1 MAKLLA
7 AKFLIEERGKKSNQ
21 FLFDLGGWKEL
32 WQMGGHV
39 FHVNQYNSQLLSP
52 LPAATCCN
60 ITNNCVFKMHA
71 LLLSLDL
78 SHCMAGI
85 YPDVIVQE
93 NSQNGKGATTVA
105 NVNVTKTTNGGT
117 RKPTAQRETRHWPC
131 LETCQKILPQRTSH
145 RFFCQ
150 RIKVV
155 KYFIPTRCW
164 GGILKHFQIG
174 KGSNASADFSV
185 RYNRGFDSSKSRK
198 RDFLLL

>member
-1 MAKLLA
+1 
-7 AKFLIEERGKKSNQ
+7 
-21 FLFDLGGWKEL
+21 
-32 WQMGGHV
+32 MGGHV

-117 RKPTAQRETRHWPC
+117 RKPTAQRETRHGLVWKLARKYC
-131 LETCQKILPQRTSH
+131 HNELSH

-155 KYFIPTRCW
+155 KYFIPTRC
-164 GGILKHFQIG
+164 
-174 KGSNASADFSV
+174 
-185 RYNRGFDSSKSRK
+185 
-198 RDFLLL
+198 